1 MVSVLPSLDLS
12 LIYLHDQYIYIFNTF
27 RLNPCK
33 TIPVF
38 HSLARGDATAASA
51 TRCQA
56 RVRQNLSDRKLL
68 RPKSILDRKLLRP
81 KSILD
86 RKLLITNTV
95 DLLSQATILEVFV
108 SSTGGQKV
116 SPLFVYSEK
125 LVRICKNVNFWQL
138 TLD

>member
-86 RKLLITNTV
+86 RRGNHWICSRLWYLWYSGTV
-95 DLLSQATILEVFV
+95 AWVFIHRGCLSRLHIAT
-108 SSTGGQKV
+108 SGGF
-116 SPLFVYSEK
+116 SCCFFFSY
-125 LVRICKNVNFWQL
+125 F
-138 TLD
+138 